1 MPHTPTPA
9 VAHFITRWKASGAS
23 ERANYQLFLTE
34 LCELLGVEKPQPAT
48 DKVHEASYTFERPVV
63 FDDGEGKTST
73 NFIDLYKKDC
83 FVLEAK
89 QGADKASISEAELLG
104 AERAKIKTG
113 TATRDTRTW
122 DREMKKAKEQALRY
136 ARSLPTT
143 EGWPPFLAVV
153 DVGYCI
159 DLYADFAR
167 QGKTYVPFPDPQNYR
182 ITLEELHREEV
193 RERLRLLF
201 TDPLELDPSRRAAR
215 VTRAL
220 AERLAKLAAS
230 LEQSGYTPEQVS
242 GFLMR
247 CLFTMFAEDVQLL
260 PEKSFTK
267 LLQDYR
273 QSITYFP
280 DALQALWQS
289 MDKGGFDP
297 ALRTVIPQ
305 FNGYLFKDP
314 EALPITE
321 AQLDLLILAAEADWA
336 DVEPAIFGTLLER
349 ALQPRERH
357 KLGAHYTPRAY
368 VERLVMPTVIE
379 PLREEW
385 EAARTA
391 SAILEDSGDEAGARK
406 EIENFH
412 RRLCSVR
419 VLDPACGSG
428 NFLYVTLEHLKRLEG
443 EVTEYLDHFPGQ
455 KTLDMTGGYT
465 VTPAQLLGLEVNP
478 RAAAIADVVLWI
490 GYLQWHFR
498 AHGSATRLSNP
509 ILREYGNIK
518 QQDAV
523 LSYSER
529 KPRLD
534 SNNQPVTRWDGHSTK
549 THPVTRQEVPDE
561 TARTIVYDYLDPKPA
576 TWPEADFIVGNPPFI
591 GPARMREALG
601 DGYTEALRKVY
612 KGAVPESADFVMFWW
627 YKAAEIVRAG
637 KAERFGF
644 ITTNSIKQTFNR
656 RVIEAQ
662 MEANPKLSITLAIPD
677 HPWVDSADGAA
688 VEIAM
693 SVAEKGEI
701 IGRILS
707 VVSESKTDGLE
718 VQVTF
723 SEKDGKVHP
732 DLTIGAEVSKT
743 VALKSNESISS
754 MGVKLHGLGF
764 VLEPDEARNIIKLN
778 SKAQEV
784 IRPYLTSRDL
794 AQGVKEKYVIDLFGL
809 DEKDVLRE
817 YPEVYQLVSLRVK
830 PERLAKAAN
839 SKDAEKYAKEWWLYG
854 KTRPQLRQT
863 IKGLAKFIATSR
875 TAKHRVFQLLS
886 SINQIESEVVVI
898 GIDDTYH
905 LGVLSS
911 DIHKRWALAAG
922 SDLGGNTPR
931 YNNSV
936 CFDPFPFPAATEA
949 QQEQIRSIAEQLDAH
964 RKQRQAQHATLTITD
979 MYNVL
984 EKLRSGEALTP
995 KEQKTHEQGLVSIL
1009 LQLHQEL
1016 DAAVAAAYGWPAN
1029 LPEEEILERL
1039 VALNKER
1046 AAEEARGHIR
1056 WLRPAYQNPQGT
1068 QQGELGMES
1077 KKRVGTGRDLSVKE
1091 QLAWPKNLSEQ
1102 AQAVQRA
1109 LQLHERP
1116 ATAQELL
1123 QQFKP
1128 VTKTQQPQRLQQI
1141 DSLLQTLH
1149 GLGLLRKTEKEQYV
1163 K

>member
-1 MPHTPTPA
+1 MSLAPTLA
-9 VAHFITRWKASGAS
+9 IQNFITRWKASGAS
-23 ERANYQLFLTE
+23 ERANYQLFLSE

-48 DKVHEASYTFERPVV
+48 DKVHEAYYTFERPVV

-89 QGADKASISEAELLG
+89 QGADKASITEAELLG
-104 AERAKIKTG
+104 GERAKTKTG

-182 ITLEELHREEV
+182 VTLEELAQPDV

-230 LEQSGYTPEQVS
+230 LENTGYTPEQVS

-247 CLFTMFAEDVQLL
+247 CLFTMFAEDVELL
-260 PEKSFTK
+260 PKDSFKELLK
-267 LLQDYR
+267 LYR
-273 QSITYFP
+273 QNIQYFP
-280 DALQALWQS
+280 SALKALWEN
-289 MDKGGFDP
+289 MDKGGFAP
-297 ALRTVIPQ
+297 ALHREIPQ
-305 FNGYLFKDP
+305 FNGYLFKNP
-314 EALPITE
+314 EALPISE
-321 AQLDLLILAAEADWA
+321 AQLDLLIDAADASWT

-406 EIENFH
+406 EIESFH

-443 EVTEYLDHFPGQ
+443 EVLEYLEHFPRQ
-455 KTLDMTGGYT
+455 LKMDMTGGFT

-523 LSYSER
+523 LSYTDR

-534 SNNQPVTRWDGHSTK
+534 SNGQPVTRWDGHSTK
-549 THPVTRQEVPDE
+549 PHPVTGQEVPDE

-627 YKAAEIVRAG
+627 HKAAELVRAD

-662 MEANPKLSITLAIPD
+662 MQAKPPLSITLAIPD

-693 SVAEKGEI
+693 SVAEKGET
-701 IGRILS
+701 IGRLLS
-707 VVSESKTDGLE
+707 IVSESKTDGLE
-718 VQVTF
+718 VQVSF
-723 SEKDGKVHP
+723 KEKQGKVHP
-732 DLTIGAEVSKT
+732 DFTIGAAIVSAKT
-743 VALKSNESISS
+743 LKANENLCSR
-754 MGVKLHGLGF
+754 GVQLIGAGF
-764 VLEPDEARNIIKLN
+764 IVEK
-778 SKAQEV
+778 SKAEELGYGRIPEIENF
-784 IRPYLTSRDL
+784 IRNYRNGRDLTSKPRE
-794 AQGVKEKYVIDLFGL
+794 VMVIDLFGL
-809 DEKDVLRE
+809 TIDEVRTKF
-817 YPEVYQLVSLRVK
+817 PEVYQWVYERVK
-830 PERLAKAAN
+830 PERDQNNRESYRKN
-839 SKDAEKYAKEWWLYG
+839 WWIHG
-854 KTRPQLRQT
+854 EARGNFRPAL
-863 IKGLAKFIATSR
+863 KGLERYLATVETS
-875 TAKHRVFQLLS
+875 KHRFFTFIDKSVLADNKLLA
-886 SINQIESEVVVI
+886 IALE
-898 GIDDTYH
+898 DPYF
-905 LGVLSS
+905 LGVMSS
-911 DIHKRWALAAG
+911 KYHVTWALAAG
-922 SDLGGNTPR
+922 ADLGGNTPV
-931 YNNSV
+931 YV
-936 CFDPFPFPAATEA
+936 KTTCFETFPFPAATET

-964 RKQRQAQHATLTITD
+964 RKQRQAQHPTLTITD

-984 EKLRSGEALTP
+984 EKLRSGEPLNA

-1009 LQLHQEL
+1009 LQLHTEL
-1016 DAAVAAAYGWPAN
+1016 DAAVAAAYSWPTN

-1068 QQGELGMES
+1068 QQTDMGIEA
-1077 KKRVGTGRDLSVKE
+1077 KAKTIKATAKE
-1091 QLAWPKNLSEQ
+1091 TLAWPKTLTEQ

-1116 ATAQELL
+1116 ATADDLL
-1123 QQFKP
+1123 HQFKP
-1128 VTKTQQPQRLQQI
+1128 ASKQQQPQRLQQI

-1149 GLGLLRKTEKEQYV
+1149 GLGLLRKTGQAQYIR
-1163 K
+1163 

>member
-1 MPHTPTPA
+1 MS
-9 VAHFITRWKASGAS
+9 RWKASGAS

-34 LCELLGVEKPQPAT
+34 LCELLGVEKPRPAS
-48 DKVHEASYTFERPVV
+48 DKVHEATYTFERPVV

-89 QGADKASISEAELLG
+89 QGSDKATATEAELLG
-104 AERAKIKTG
+104 AERAKTKTG

-136 ARSLPTT
+136 ARCLPDS
-143 EGWPPFLAVV
+143 WPPFLAVV

-167 QGKTYVPFPDPQNYR
+167 QGKTYVPFPDPLNYR
-182 ITLEELHREEV
+182 VTLDELHREEV
-193 RERLRLLF
+193 RERLRMLF

-230 LEQSGYTPEQVS
+230 LEAAGHTPEQVS

-260 PEKSFTK
+260 PGNSFTK

-273 QSITYFP
+273 RNIAYFP
-280 DALQALWQS
+280 HALQALWQS

-523 LSYSER
+523 LSYSDR
-529 KPRLD
+529 TPRLD
-534 SNNQPVTRWDGHSTK
+534 SNGQPVTRWDGHSTK
-549 THPVTRQEVPDE
+549 PHPVTGQEVPDE
-561 TARTIVYDYLDPKPA
+561 TARTITYDYLDPKPA

-591 GPARMREALG
+591 GAKYMRDALG
-601 DGYTEALRKVY
+601 DGYAEAVRKAY

-627 YKAAEIVRAG
+627 HKAAEIVRSD

-662 MEANPKLSITLAIPD
+662 MQANPPLSITLAIPD

-693 SVAEKGEI
+693 TAAEKGEAV
-701 IGRILS
+701 GRLLT
-707 VVSESKTDGLE
+707 VVSETKTDGLE

-723 SEKDGKVHP
+723 IEKDGP
-732 DLTIGAEVSKT
+732 IQSDLTIGAALASVEP
-743 VALKSNESISS
+743 LKSNLQLCSR
-754 MGVKLHGLGF
+754 GVQLIGSGFIITKNEAEKIGLGETPELENYIKEYRNGKDLTSCPRGVM
-764 VLEPDEARNIIKLN
+764 VLDFFGLN
-778 SKAQEV
+778 SEEV
-784 IRPYLTSRDL
+784 R
-794 AQGVKEKYVIDLFGL
+794 AKF
-809 DEKDVLRE
+809 
-817 YPEVYQLVSLRVK
+817 PEAYQWILERVK
-830 PERLAKAAN
+830 PERVAKAH
-839 SKDAEKYAKEWWLYG
+839 SKDGAGYAKKWWLFG
-854 KTRPQLRQT
+854 KTRTELRKAL
-863 IKGLAKFIATSR
+863 KGLERYITTVATS
-875 TAKHRVFQLLS
+875 KHRFFQFLNIDVLPDDAL
-886 SINQIESEVVVI
+886 INFAL
-898 GIDDTYH
+898 DDAFH
-905 LGVLSS
+905 FGVLSS
-911 DIHKRWALAAG
+911 NIHISWTLATG
-922 SDLGGNTPR
+922 SNLGGNTPR

-949 QQEQIRSIAEQLDAH
+949 QQEQIRGIAEQLDAH
-964 RKQRQAQHATLTITD
+964 RKQRQAQHPTLTITD
-979 MYNVL
+979 LYNVL

-1016 DAAVAAAYGWPAN
+1016 DAAVAAAYGWPAH
-1029 LPEEEILERL
+1029 LPEDEILERL

-1068 QQGELGMES
+1068 QQTDMGIETTA
-1077 KKRVGTGRDLSVKE
+1077 KAVKSTAKE
-1091 QLAWPKNLSEQ
+1091 VLAWPKTLSEQ

-1123 QQFKP
+1123 QQFRP
-1128 VTKTQQPQRLQQI
+1128 VAKAQQPQRLQQI

-1149 GLGLLRKTEKEQYV
+1149 GLGLLRKTEQAQYV

>member
-1 MPHTPTPA
+1 MPHTSTPA
-9 VAHFITRWKASGAS
+9 ITNFITRWKASGAS

-48 DKVHEASYTFERPVV
+48 DKVHEATYTFERPVV

-89 QGADKASISEAELLG
+89 QGADKAGISEAEQLG
-104 AERAKIKTG
+104 AERVKTKTG

-122 DREMKKAKEQALRY
+122 EREMKKAKEQALRY

-167 QGKTYVPFPDPQNYR
+167 QGKTYVPFPDPISYR
-182 ITLEELHREEV
+182 ITLDELHRTEV

-201 TDPLELDPSRRAAR
+201 TEPLELDPSRRAAR

-230 LEQSGYTPEQVS
+230 LEQTGYTPEQVA

-273 QSITYFP
+273 HNIQFFP
-280 DALQALWQS
+280 DALRVLWHN
-289 MDKGGFDP
+289 MDKGGFD
-297 ALRTVIPQ
+297 AAMRTNIPQ

-314 EALPITE
+314 EALPVTE
-321 AQLDLLILAAEADWA
+321 AQLDLIILAAEADWA

-391 SAILEDSGDEAGARK
+391 SAILEDAGDEAGARN

-443 EVTEYLDHFPGQ
+443 EVLENLAHFPRQ
-455 KTLDMTGGYT
+455 LKMDMTGGYT

-534 SNNQPVTRWDGHSTK
+534 ANGKPVTRWDGHSTK
-549 THPVTRQEVPDE
+549 PHPVTGQEVPDE
-561 TARTIVYDYLDPKPA
+561 NARTIVYDYFEPKPA
-576 TWPEADFIVGNPPFI
+576 SWPEADFIVGNPPFI
-591 GPARMREALG
+591 GDKAMRGALG
-601 DGYTEALRKVY
+601 DGYVDALRKAY
-612 KGAVPESADFVMFWW
+612 KGIVPESADFVMFWW
-627 YKAAEIVRAG
+627 HKAAEIVRAD

-644 ITTNSIKQTFNR
+644 ITTNSITQSFNR
-656 RVIEAQ
+656 RVIQ
-662 MEANPKLSITLAIPD
+662 SYLAGEKPLNLYYAISD
-677 HPWVDSADGAA
+677 HPWVDSGNGASVRIALTVADNHTNEGRIDEVISEREGE
-688 VEIAM
+688 VEIH
-693 SVAEKGEI
+693 
-701 IGRILS
+701 
-707 VVSESKTDGLE
+707 
-718 VQVTF
+718 VTF
-723 SEKDGKVHP
+723 KEKKGKINS
-732 DLTIGAEVSKT
+732 DLTTGVDTTSADK
-743 VALKSNESISS
+743 LKSNIGLASV
-754 MGVKLHGLGF
+754 GVGLYGAGF
-764 VLEPDEARNIIKLN
+764 QLSKAEAIGLSYTIDPLKDEVIKPYLNGRDLTQSPRNIL
-778 SKAQEV
+778 
-784 IRPYLTSRDL
+784 
-794 AQGVKEKYVIDLFGL
+794 VIDFDGM
-809 DEKDVLRE
+809 RE
-817 YPEVYQLVSLRVK
+817 EEVRAKYPDLYQRILTTVK
-830 PERLAKAAN
+830 PERDSNRRESRRKN
-839 SKDAEKYAKEWWLYG
+839 WWLYG
-854 KTRPQLRQT
+854 ENAPLLRQLT
-863 IKGLAKFIATSR
+863 KGITRVIATSR
-875 TAKHRVFQLLS
+875 TARHRTFSFLPSNVIIDQK
-886 SINQIESEVVVI
+886 IVAIAIE
-898 GIDDTYH
+898 DAFH

-911 DIHKRWALAAG
+911 SLHIAWAMATGGWLG
-922 SDLGGNTPR
+922 VGNDSTYNHSD
-931 YNNSV
+931 
-936 CFDPFPFPAATEA
+936 CFYKFPFPAATEA
-949 QQEQIRSIAEQLDAH
+949 QKEQIRGIAEQLDAH
-964 RKQRQAQHATLTITD
+964 RKQRQAQHPTLTITD

-984 EKLRSGEALTP
+984 EKLRSGEALSA
-995 KEQKTHEQGLVSIL
+995 KDQKTHEQGLVSIL
-1009 LQLHQEL
+1009 LQLHTEL
-1016 DAAVAAAYGWPAN
+1016 DAAVAAAYNWPAN

-1056 WLRPAYQNPQGT
+1056 WLRPEYQNPQGT
-1068 QQGELGMES
+1068 QQTDMGIET
-1077 KKRVGTGRDLSVKE
+1077 KAKAVKATAKE
-1091 QLAWPKNLSEQ
+1091 VLAWPKTLSEQ

-1116 ATAQELL
+1116 ATAAELL
-1123 QQFKP
+1123 HQFKP
-1128 VTKTQQPQRLQQI
+1128 VAKPQQGQRLQQI

-1149 GLGLLRKTEKEQYV
+1149 GLGLLRKTEQEQYV

>member
-1 MPHTPTPA
+1 MAQTTA
-9 VAHFITRWKASGAS
+9 SATQSFIQRWKASGAS

-48 DKVHEASYTFERPVV
+48 DKVHEATYTFERPVV
-63 FDDGEGKTST
+63 FNDGEGKTST

-104 AERAKIKTG
+104 GERPKTKTG

-122 DREMKKAKEQALRY
+122 EREMKKAKEQALRY

-182 ITLEELHREEV
+182 ITLDELHREDV
-193 RERLRLLF
+193 QQRLKLLF
-201 TDPLELDPSRRAAR
+201 TNPLELDPSRRAAR
-215 VTRAL
+215 VTREL
-220 AERLAKLAAS
+220 AERLAKLASS
-230 LEQSGYTPEQVS
+230 LEQAGHAPEKVA

-247 CLFTMFAEDVQLL
+247 CLFTMFAEDVKLL
-260 PEKSFTK
+260 PDNSFTK

-273 QSITYFP
+273 HSINYFP

-305 FNGYLFKDP
+305 FNGYLFKEP
-314 EALPITE
+314 EALPVTE
-321 AQLDLLILAAEADWA
+321 AQLELLILAAEADWA

-391 SAILEDSGDEAGARK
+391 SAILEDSGDEPGARK
-406 EIENFH
+406 EIEAFH

-443 EVTEYLDHFPGQ
+443 EVLEYLEHFPGQ
-455 KTLDMTGGYT
+455 RTLDMTGAYT

-498 AHGSATRLSNP
+498 AHGTATRLSNP

-523 LSYSER
+523 LSYSGR

-534 SNNQPVTRWDGHSTK
+534 ANNQPVTRWDGHTTK
-549 THPVTRQEVPDE
+549 THPVTGQEVPDE

-591 GPARMREALG
+591 GPAKMREALG

-627 YKAAEIVRAG
+627 HKAAEIVRAG

-662 MEANPKLSITLAIPD
+662 MQANPPLSITLAIPD

-688 VEIAM
+688 VDIAM
-693 SVAEKGEI
+693 TVGKKEELT
-701 IGRILS
+701 GRLLS
-707 VVSESKTDGLE
+707 VVSEVKTDGLE
-718 VQVTF
+718 VEVSF
-723 SEKDGKVHP
+723 AEKQGRIQA
-732 DLTIGAEVSKT
+732 DLSIGAEVASVK
-743 VALKSNESISS
+743 ALKSNSNLSNRGFCLFGSGFIITPEKALELGLGSVPETDKIISEYRNGKDLVATPR
-754 MGVKLHGLGF
+754 GVK
-764 VLEPDEARNIIKLN
+764 
-778 SKAQEV
+778 
-784 IRPYLTSRDL
+784 
-794 AQGVKEKYVIDLFGL
+794 VIDLFGYTSNEVRL
-809 DEKDVLRE
+809 KF
-817 YPEVYQLVSLRVK
+817 PNVYQHVLENVK
-830 PERLAKAAN
+830 PERDQNKRASRREN
-839 SKDAEKYAKEWWLYG
+839 WWIFG
-854 KTRPQLRQT
+854 EPNPKLRDML
-863 IKGLAKFIATSR
+863 KGLDSYIATVE
-875 TAKHRVFQLLS
+875 TAKHRVFTKLDKVIKPDNKLL
-886 SINQIESEVVVI
+886 VI
-898 GIDDTYH
+898 ALQNDFH

-911 DIHKRWALAAG
+911 KIHTTWSLAAG
-922 SDLGGNTPR
+922 STLEDRPVYVKTT
-931 YNNSV
+931 
-936 CFDPFPFPAATEA
+936 CFETFPFPDATEA
-949 QQEQIRSIAEQLDAH
+949 QKEQIRSIAEQLDAH
-964 RKQRQAQHATLTITD
+964 RKQRQAQHPTLTITD

-984 EKLRSGEALTP
+984 EKLKAGEALNA

-1039 VALNKER
+1039 VALNKAR

-1056 WLRPAYQNPQGT
+1056 WLRPEYQNPQGT
-1068 QQGELGMES
+1068 QQTDLGIET
-1077 KKRVGTGRDLSVKE
+1077 KKRTATARDLSAKE
-1091 QLAWPKNLSEQ
+1091 QLSWPKTLAEQ

-1109 LQLHERP
+1109 LQQHERP

-1123 QQFKP
+1123 HQFKP
-1128 VTKTQQPQRLQQI
+1128 VTRTQQPQRLQQI

-1149 GLGLLRKTEKEQYV
+1149 GLGLLRKTEQEQYV

>member
-1 MPHTPTPA
+1 MPHTSTPA
-9 VAHFITRWKASGAS
+9 ITHFITRWKASGAS

-48 DKVHEASYTFERPVV
+48 DKVHEATYTFERPVV

-73 NFIDLYKKDC
+73 NFIDLYKKEC

-104 AERAKIKTG
+104 AEKTKTKTG

-122 DREMKKAKEQALRY
+122 EREMKKAKEQALRY
-136 ARSLPTT
+136 ARCLPDS
-143 EGWPPFLAVV
+143 WPPFLAVV

-167 QGKTYVPFPDPQNYR
+167 QGKTYVPFPDPQHYR
-182 ITLEELHREEV
+182 ITLDELHREEV

-215 VTRAL
+215 VTRQL

-230 LEQSGYTPEQVS
+230 LEQAGHAPEKVA

-260 PEKSFTK
+260 PGNSFTK

-273 QSITYFP
+273 QSIHYFP
-280 DALQALWQS
+280 DALKALWQS
-289 MDKGGFDP
+289 MDRGGFEP
-297 ALRTVIPQ
+297 ALRTNIPQ
-305 FNGYLFKDP
+305 FNGYLFKEP

-391 SAILEDSGDEAGARK
+391 SAILEDAGDEAGARQ
-406 EIENFH
+406 EIEAFH

-455 KTLDMTGGYT
+455 LGLDMTGGYT

-523 LSYSER
+523 LSYSDR
-529 KPRLD
+529 QPRLD
-534 SNNQPVTRWDGHSTK
+534 ANGQPVTRWDGHSTK
-549 THPVTRQEVPDE
+549 PHPVTGQEVPDE

-591 GPARMREALG
+591 GAKYMRDALG

-612 KGAVPESADFVMFWW
+612 KGTVPESADFVMFWW
-627 YKAAEIVRAG
+627 HKAAEIVRAG

-644 ITTNSIKQTFNR
+644 ITTNSISQTFNR
-656 RVIEAQ
+656 RVIEAH
-662 MEANPKLSITLAIPD
+662 MEAKPQLSITLAIPN
-677 HPWVDSADGAA
+677 HPWVDSADGAN

-693 SVAEKGEI
+693 TAAEKGEAV
-701 IGRILS
+701 GRLLT

-718 VQVTF
+718 VQVSF
-723 SEKDGKVHP
+723 AEKDGKVHS
-732 DLTIGAEVSKT
+732 DLTVGA
-743 VALKSNESISS
+743 ALSDAKPLKANEKISS
-754 MGVKLHGLGF
+754 PGVKLHGSGFIVTPEQARKLG
-764 VLEPDEARNIIKLN
+764 LESINGLENYIKEYRNG
-778 SKAQEV
+778 
-784 IRPYLTSRDL
+784 RDL
-794 AQGVKEKYVIDLFGL
+794 TDKPRGVKIIDLFGL
-809 DEKDVLRE
+809 SSDEVRVRF
-817 YPEVYQLVSLRVK
+817 PEVYQWVFERVK
-830 PERLAKAAN
+830 PERDAKGN
-839 SKDAEKYAKEWWLYG
+839 TKDGAGYAKLWWLFG
-854 KTRPQLRQT
+854 KPRTELR
-863 IKGLAKFIATSR
+863 KSMEGLDKYIATVV
-875 TAKHRVFQLLS
+875 TAKHRVFQFLEADILPDDAL
-886 SINQIESEVVVI
+886 INIASQDAFI
-898 GIDDTYH
+898 

-911 DIHKRWALAAG
+911 QIHIKWALATG
-922 SDLGGNTPR
+922 SNLGGNTPR
-931 YNNSV
+931 YIKSS
-936 CFDPFPFPAATEA
+936 CFETFPFPAATEA
-949 QQEQIRSIAEQLDAH
+949 QKEQIRGITEQLDAH
-964 RKQRQAQHATLTITD
+964 RKQRQAQHPTLTITD

-1029 LPEEEILERL
+1029 LPEEAILERL
-1039 VALNKER
+1039 VALNKAR
-1046 AAEEARGHIR
+1046 TAEEARGLIR

-1068 QQGELGMES
+1068 QQGELGIES
-1077 KKRVGTGRDLSVKE
+1077 KKAGKAVTATTKE
-1091 QLAWPKNLSEQ
+1091 QLAWPKTLSEQ

-1116 ATAQELL
+1116 ATAQELIG
-1123 QQFKP
+1123 QFKP
-1128 VTKTQQPQRLQQI
+1128 VAKTQQTQRLQQI

-1149 GLGLLRKTEKEQYV
+1149 GLGLVRKTEQEQYV

>member
-1 MPHTPTPA
+1 MSLAPTLA
-9 VAHFITRWKASGAS
+9 IQNFITRWKASGAS

-34 LCELLGVEKPQPAT
+34 LCELLGVEKPRPAS
-48 DKVHEASYTFERPVV
+48 DKVHEATYTFERPVI
-63 FDDGEGKTST
+63 FNDGEGKTST

-89 QGADKASISEAELLG
+89 QGSDKTATTEAELLG
-104 AERAKIKTG
+104 AEKIKIKTG

-136 ARSLPTT
+136 ARSLPAS

-167 QGKTYVPFPDPQNYR
+167 QGKTYVPFPNPISYR
-182 ITLEELHREEV
+182 IILEELHQDEI

-215 VTRAL
+215 VTREL
-220 AERLAKLAAS
+220 ADRLAKLAAS
-230 LEQSGYTPEQVS
+230 LEQAGHQPEQVA

-247 CLFTMFAEDVQLL
+247 CLFTMFAEDVELL
-260 PEKSFTK
+260 PNNSFTQ

-273 QSITYFP
+273 QNLQYFP
-280 DALQALWQS
+280 DALRALWQS

-297 ALRTVIPQ
+297 ALRTHIPQ
-305 FNGYLFKDP
+305 FNGYLFKNP
-314 EALPITE
+314 EAFPITE
-321 AQLDLLILAAEADWA
+321 AQLDLLIEASKSDWA

-406 EIENFH
+406 EIEAFH

-443 EVTEYLDHFPGQ
+443 EVNEYLAHFPGQ
-455 KTLDMTGGYT
+455 LGLDMTGGYT

-534 SNNQPVTRWDGHSTK
+534 ANNQLVTRWDGHSTK
-549 THPVTRQEVPDE
+549 PHPVTGQEVPDE
-561 TARTIVYDYLDPKPA
+561 TARTIVYDYFDPKPA
-576 TWPEADFIVGNPPFI
+576 SWPEADFIVGNPPFI
-591 GPARMREALG
+591 GTSKMREALG

-627 YKAAEIVRAG
+627 HKAAEIVRAD

-644 ITTNSIKQTFNR
+644 ITTNSIKQTFNC

-662 MEANPKLSITLAIPD
+662 MQANPPLSITLAIPD

-693 SVAEKGEI
+693 SVAEKGETK
-701 IGRILS
+701 GRILYTS
-707 VVSESKTDGLE
+707 SKSKTDGLE
-718 VQVTF
+718 THVTF
-723 SEKDGKVHP
+723 VEKEGKVHAN
-732 DLTIGAEVSKT
+732 LSIGAEVFKS
-743 VALKSNESISS
+743 APLKSNIGMSN

-764 VLEPDEARNIIKLN
+764 VLDPNNANRLQSLN
-778 SKAQEV
+778 SNSYYI

-794 AQGVKEKYVIDLFGL
+794 AQGVKAKFVIDLFGL
-809 DEKDVLRE
+809 DERE
-817 YPEVYQLVSLRVK
+817 VMSNFPEVYQHVYLHVK
-830 PERLAKAAN
+830 PERDHNPREIRKQ
-839 SKDAEKYAKEWWLYG
+839 KWWLFG
-854 KTRPQLRQT
+854 ENQPKMRDAV
-863 IKGLAKFIATSR
+863 KGLKNFIATAR
-875 TAKHRVFQLLS
+875 TAKHRVFQLLDTH
-886 SINQIESEVVVI
+886 NLVESEVIVI
-898 GIDDTYH
+898 ASDDYFN

-911 DIHKRWALAAG
+911 SIHQTWALAAG

-931 YNNSV
+931 YNNSK

-949 QQEQIRSIAEQLDAH
+949 HKEQIQIIAEQLDEH
-964 RKQRQAQHATLTITD
+964 RKQRQSQHPTLTITD

-984 EKLRSGEALTP
+984 EKLRSGEPLTA

-1009 LQLHQEL
+1009 LQLHNEL
-1016 DAAVAAAYGWPAN
+1016 DAAVAAAYGWRAN

-1056 WLRPAYQNPQGT
+1056 WLRPEYQNPQGT
-1068 QQGELGMES
+1068 QQTDMGIETKAKAVKATAKES
-1077 KKRVGTGRDLSVKE
+1077 LI
-1091 QLAWPKNLSEQ
+1091 WPKTLSEQ

-1116 ATAQELL
+1116 ATAEDLYY
-1123 QQFKP
+1123 QFKP
-1128 VTKTQQPQRLQQI
+1128 VGKAQQPLRLRQI
-1141 DSLLQTLH
+1141 DNLLQTLH
-1149 GLGLLRKTEKEQYV
+1149 GLGLLRKTEQEQYV

>member
-1 MPHTPTPA
+1 MSLSPTPA
-9 VAHFITRWKASGAS
+9 VTHFITRWKASGAS

-48 DKVHEASYTFERPVV
+48 DKVHEATYTFERPVV

-89 QGADKASISEAELLG
+89 QGSDKASISEAELLG
-104 AERAKIKTG
+104 AERAKTKTG

-122 DREMKKAKEQALRY
+122 EREMKKAKEQALRY

-182 ITLEELHREEV
+182 ITLEELNKEEV

-220 AERLAKLAAS
+220 AERLAKLATS
-230 LEQSGYTPEQVS
+230 LEAAGHTPEQVS

-260 PEKSFTK
+260 PDSSFTK

-273 QSITYFP
+273 HNIAYFP
-280 DALQALWQS
+280 HALQALWQS

-305 FNGYLFKDP
+305 FNGYLFKEP

-406 EIENFH
+406 EIEAFH

-455 KTLDMTGGYT
+455 RTLDMTGGYT

-509 ILREYGNIK
+509 ILREYGNIR

-523 LSYSER
+523 LSYSDR
-529 KPRLD
+529 TPRLD
-534 SNNQPVTRWDGHSTK
+534 SNKQPVTRWDGHSTK
-549 THPVTRQEVPDE
+549 PHPVTGQEVPDE

-591 GPARMREALG
+591 GTSKMREALG
-601 DGYTEALRKVY
+601 DGYTEALRKAY
-612 KGAVPESADFVMFWW
+612 KGAVPDSADFVMYWW
-627 YKAAEIVRAG
+627 HKAAEIVRAD

-644 ITTNSIKQTFNR
+644 ITTNSIKQTFNS
-656 RVIEAQ
+656 RVIESHMQAT
-662 MEANPKLSITLAIPD
+662 PPLSITLAIPD
-677 HPWVDSADGAA
+677 HPWVDSGDGAA

-693 SVAEKGEI
+693 SVAEKGETR
-701 IGRILS
+701 GRILYTATK
-707 VVSESKTDGLE
+707 SKTDGLE
-718 VQVTF
+718 AHVTF
-723 SEKDGKVHP
+723 IEKEGKVHAN
-732 DLTIGAEVSKT
+732 LSIGAEVFKATS
-743 VALKSNESISS
+743 LKSNVGMSN

-764 VLEPDEARNIIKLN
+764 VLDPSSAAKLQSISN
-778 SKAQEV
+778 EYFKI

-809 DEKDVLRE
+809 DEKEVLSK
-817 YPEVYQLVSLRVK
+817 YPEVYQHVYLHVK
-830 PERLAKAAN
+830 PERDHNPREIRRLK
-839 SKDAEKYAKEWWLYG
+839 WWLFG
-854 KTRPQLRQT
+854 ENQPKMREAV
-863 IKGLAKFIATSR
+863 KGLSGFIATAR
-875 TAKHRVFQLLS
+875 TAKHRVFQLLETH
-886 SINQIESEVVVI
+886 NLVESEVIVI
-898 GIDDTYH
+898 ASDDYYN

-911 DIHKRWALAAG
+911 SIHQVWALTAG

-931 YNNSV
+931 YNNSK

-949 QQEQIRSIAEQLDAH
+949 QQEQIRSIAEALDAH
-964 RKQRQAQHATLTITD
+964 RKQRQAQHPTLTITD
-979 MYNVL
+979 LYNVL

-1056 WLRPAYQNPQGT
+1056 WLRPEYQNPQGT
-1068 QQGELGMES
+1068 QQTEIG
-1077 KKRVGTGRDLSVKE
+1077 LSTKTKAAKATAKE
-1091 QLAWPKNLSEQ
+1091 VLAWPKTLSEQ

-1123 QQFKP
+1123 HQFKP
-1128 VTKTQQPQRLQQI
+1128 TGKAQQPQRLQQI

-1149 GLGLLRKTEKEQYV
+1149 GLGLLRKTEQEQYV

>member
-1 MPHTPTPA
+1 MSPAPTLTIQS
-9 VAHFITRWKASGAS
+9 FITRWKASGAS

-34 LCELLGVEKPQPAT
+34 LCELLSVEKPQPAT
-48 DKVHEASYTFERPVV
+48 DKVHEATYTFERPVV

-89 QGADKASISEAELLG
+89 QGSDKASITEAEQLG
-104 AERAKIKTG
+104 GVKVKTKAG
-113 TATRDTRTW
+113 TATRNTRTW
-122 DREMKKAKEQALRY
+122 EREMKKAKEQALRY
-136 ARSLPTT
+136 AHSLPTT

-182 ITLEELHREEV
+182 ITLDELHRENV

-215 VTRAL
+215 VTKQL

-230 LEQSGYTPEQVS
+230 LEQTGHSPEKVS

-247 CLFTMFAEDVQLL
+247 CLFTMFAEDVELL
-260 PEKSFTK
+260 PKDSFKELLK
-267 LLQDYR
+267 LYR
-273 QSITYFP
+273 QNIQYFP
-280 DALQALWQS
+280 SALKTLWEN
-289 MDKGGFDP
+289 MDKGGFAP
-297 ALRTVIPQ
+297 ALHREIPQ
-305 FNGYLFKDP
+305 FNGYLFKEP

-321 AQLDLLILAAEADWA
+321 AQLDLLILAAEANWA

-357 KLGAHYTPRAY
+357 KLGAHYTPRSY

-443 EVTEYLDHFPGQ
+443 EVMEYLEHFPRQLG
-455 KTLDMTGGYT
+455 LDMTGGYT

-498 AHGSATRLSNP
+498 AHGTATRLSNP

-534 SNNQPVTRWDGHSTK
+534 ANGQPVTRWDGHSTK
-549 THPVTRQEVPDE
+549 PHPVTGQEVPDE
-561 TARTIVYDYLDPKPA
+561 TARTITYEYLDPKPA

-601 DGYTEALRKVY
+601 DGYTDALRKVY

-627 YKAAEIVRAG
+627 YKAAEIVRTD

-656 RVIEAQ
+656 RVIETQ
-662 MEANPKLSITLAIPD
+662 MKANPPLSITLAIPD

-693 SVAEKGEI
+693 TAAEKGEAV
-701 IGRILS
+701 GRLLS
-707 VVSESKTDGLE
+707 VVSENKTDGLE
-718 VQVTF
+718 VQVAF
-723 SEKDGKVHP
+723 IEKDGKIHA
-732 DLTIGAEVSKT
+732 DLTIGAEVSAVKG
-743 VALKSNESISS
+743 LKANEDLSNRGFCLFGSGFIVTPKKAADLCLGSISDTDLVIS
-754 MGVKLHGLGF
+754 EYRNGRDLTATPRGVMVVDLYGYTSIEVRSRFPNVYQH
-764 VLEPDEARNIIKLN
+764 VLEN
-778 SKAQEV
+778 
-784 IRPYLTSRDL
+784 
-794 AQGVKEKYVIDLFGL
+794 
-809 DEKDVLRE
+809 
-817 YPEVYQLVSLRVK
+817 VK
-830 PERLAKAAN
+830 PERDQNKRP
-839 SKDAEKYAKEWWLYG
+839 SRKENWWIFG
-854 KTRPQLRQT
+854 EPNPKLRKML
-863 IKGLAKFIATSR
+863 KGLDSYIVTVE
-875 TAKHRVFQLLS
+875 TAKHRVFTKLGK
-886 SINQIESEVVVI
+886 SIKPDNMLVVI
-898 GIDDTYH
+898 ALESAYH
-905 LGVLSS
+905 LGILSS
-911 DIHKRWALAAG
+911 NIHVAWALATG

-931 YNNSV
+931 YNKSR
-936 CFDPFPFPAATEA
+936 CFETFPFPAATEA

-964 RKQRQAQHATLTITD
+964 RKQRQAQHPTLTITD

-984 EKLRSGEALTP
+984 EKLRSDKVLTL
-995 KEQKTHEQGLVSIL
+995 KEQKTHGQGLVSIL
-1009 LQLHQEL
+1009 LQLHNEL
-1016 DAAVAAAYGWPAN
+1016 DAAVAAAYGWPVN

-1046 AAEEARGHIR
+1046 AVEEARGLIR
-1056 WLRPAYQNPQGT
+1056 WLRPEYQNPQGT
-1068 QQGELGMES
+1068 QQTNIALNTKAKTAKS
-1077 KKRVGTGRDLSVKE
+1077 TAKE
-1091 QLAWPKNLSEQ
+1091 VLVWPKALSEQ

-1128 VTKTQQPQRLQQI
+1128 TSKAQQLQRIRQI

-1149 GLGLLRKTEKEQYV
+1149 GLGLLRKTEQEQYV

>member
-1 MPHTPTPA
+1 MPSTSTPTIES
-9 VAHFITRWKASGAS
+9 FISRWKASGAS

-34 LCELLGVEKPQPAT
+34 LCELLGVEKPMPAT
-48 DKVHEASYTFERPVV
+48 DKVHEANYTFERPVV
-63 FDDGEGKTST
+63 FDDGEGRTST

-89 QGADKASISEAELLG
+89 QGADKATTTEAELLG
-104 AERAKIKTG
+104 AERAKTKSG

-182 ITLEELHREEV
+182 ITLEELAQQEV

-201 TDPLELDPSRRAAR
+201 TEPLELDPSRRAAR
-215 VTRAL
+215 VTRQL

-230 LEQSGYTPEQVS
+230 LEQTGYTPEQVS

-273 QSITYFP
+273 QNITYFP
-280 DALQALWQS
+280 DALKALWQT
-289 MDKGGFDP
+289 MDRGGFDP
-297 ALRTVIPQ
+297 ALRTNIPQ

-321 AQLDLLILAAEADWA
+321 AQLDLLILAAEANWA

-391 SAILEDSGDEAGARK
+391 SAILEDSGDEVGARK
-406 EIENFH
+406 EIESFH

-443 EVTEYLDHFPGQ
+443 EVLEYLEHFPGQ
-455 KTLDMTGGYT
+455 RTLDMTGGYT

-523 LSYSER
+523 LSYTDR

-534 SNNQPVTRWDGHSTK
+534 ANGQPVTRWDGHSTK
-549 THPVTRQEVPDE
+549 PHPVTGQEVPDE

-591 GPARMREALG
+591 GDKAMRGALG
-601 DGYTEALRKVY
+601 DGYVDALRKTY
-612 KGAVPESADFVMFWW
+612 KGIVPESADFVMYWW
-627 YKAAEIVRAG
+627 NKAAEIMRAY

-656 RVIEAQ
+656 RVIQAH
-662 MEANPKLSITLAIPD
+662 MEGKEPLSLVYTIPD

-688 VEIAM
+688 VRIAM
-693 SVAEKGEI
+693 TVAELNATSGRLDKIINEYPGEVEGKVI
-701 IGRILS
+701 F
-707 VVSESKTDGLE
+707 SESYG
-718 VQVTF
+718 
-723 SEKDGKVHP
+723 SINS
-732 DLTIGAEVSKT
+732 DLTLGADVTSAVT
-743 VALKSNESISS
+743 LDSNSNISS
-754 MGVKLHGLGF
+754 VGMGLYGAGF
-764 VLEPDEARNIIKLN
+764 LLNPIEAKAMGYGEDPKINEHIK
-778 SKAQEV
+778 
-784 IRPYLTSRDL
+784 PYLNGKDLTQNSRDL
-794 AQGVKEKYVIDLFGL
+794 YVIDLYGL
-809 DEKDVLRE
+809 TESQARQKFPQLYQHVLNN
-817 YPEVYQLVSLRVK
+817 VK
-830 PERLAKAAN
+830 PERDQNNRASYKKN
-839 SKDAEKYAKEWWLYG
+839 WLWFG
-854 KTRPQLRQT
+854 EARPLLREAL
-863 IKGLAKFIATSR
+863 KGLGKYIATVYTS
-875 TAKHRVFQLLS
+875 KHRIFTFLDSNILPDS
-886 SINQIESEVVVI
+886 MIIAIALE
-898 GIDDTYH
+898 DYYH

-911 DIHKRWALAAG
+911 SIHIKWSLAAG
-922 SDLGGNTPR
+922 GTLESRPR
-931 YNNSV
+931 YNKSR
-936 CFDPFPFPAATEA
+936 CFDTFPFPAATEA
-949 QQEQIRSIAEQLDAH
+949 QQEQIRSIAEQLDEH
-964 RKQRQAQHATLTITD
+964 RKQRQAQHPTLTITD

-984 EKLRSGEALTP
+984 EKLRSGEALNA

-1046 AAEEARGHIR
+1046 AAEEARGQIR
-1056 WLRPAYQNPQGT
+1056 WLRPEYQNPQGT
-1068 QQGELGMES
+1068 QQTDMGIETKS
-1077 KKRVGTGRDLSVKE
+1077 KAVKATAKE
-1091 QLAWPKNLSEQ
+1091 VLAWPKTLSEQ

-1116 ATAQELL
+1116 ATAQELIH
-1123 QQFKP
+1123 QFKP
-1128 VTKTQQPQRLQQI
+1128 VAKAQQPQRLQQI

>member
-1 MPHTPTPA
+1 MPHTSTPA
-9 VAHFITRWKASGAS
+9 ITDFITRWKASGAS

-34 LCELLGVEKPQPAT
+34 LCQLLGVERPQPAT
-48 DKVHEASYTFERPVV
+48 DKVHEATYTFERPVV

-89 QGADKASISEAELLG
+89 QGADKAGITEAELLG
-104 AERAKIKTG
+104 GERIKTKTG

-122 DREMKKAKEQALRY
+122 EREMKKAKEQALRY
-136 ARSLPTT
+136 ARSLPAA

-167 QGKTYVPFPDPQNYR
+167 QGKTYVPFPDPQHYR
-182 ITLEELHREEV
+182 ITLDELHREEV

-201 TDPLELDPSRRAAR
+201 TEPLELDPSRRAAR
-215 VTRAL
+215 VTREL

-230 LEQSGYTPEQVS
+230 LEQAGHSPEQVA

-260 PEKSFTK
+260 PDNSFTR

-273 QSITYFP
+273 QNLEHFP
-280 DALQALWQS
+280 DALEALWQN
-289 MDKGGFDP
+289 MDRGGFAP
-297 ALRTVIPQ
+297 ALHTRIPQ
-305 FNGYLFKDP
+305 FNGYLFKNT
-314 EALPITE
+314 EALPITA
-321 AQLDLLILAAEADWA
+321 AQLDLLVLAAQADWSE
-336 DVEPAIFGTLLER
+336 VEPAIFGTLLER

-391 SAILEDSGDEAGARK
+391 SAILEDAGDEAGARK
-406 EIENFH
+406 EIDNFH

-443 EVTEYLDHFPGQ
+443 EVKEHLDHFPGQ
-455 KTLDMTGGYT
+455 QTLDMTGAYT

-498 AHGSATRLSNP
+498 AHGSATRLSDP

-523 LSYSER
+523 LSYTD
-529 KPRLD
+529 KVPRLD
-534 SNNQPVTRWDGHSTK
+534 ANGQPVTRWDGHSTK
-549 THPVTRQEVPDE
+549 THPVTGQEVPDE

-591 GPARMREALG
+591 GDKAMRGALG
-601 DGYTEALRKVY
+601 DGYVDALRKAY
-612 KGAVPESADFVMFWW
+612 KGIVPESADFVMFWW
-627 YKAAEIVRAG
+627 HKAAEIVRAG
-637 KAERFGF
+637 IAERFGF
-644 ITTNSIKQTFNR
+644 ITTNSITQSFNR
-656 RVIEAQ
+656 RIIQSYLEA
-662 MEANPKLSITLAIPD
+662 EKPLNLCYAISD
-677 HPWVDSADGAA
+677 HPWVDSGNGASVRIALTVADNHTKDGRVDEVVTEREGEA
-688 VEIAM
+688 EIH
-693 SVAEKGEI
+693 VTFREKK
-701 IGRILS
+701 GRINS
-707 VVSESKTDGLE
+707 
-718 VQVTF
+718 
-723 SEKDGKVHP
+723 
-732 DLTIGAEVSKT
+732 DLTTGVDTTTAIR
-743 VALKSNESISS
+743 LKSNVGLASV
-754 MGVKLHGLGF
+754 GVGLYGAGF
-764 VLEPDEARNIIKLN
+764 QLTKDEALSFGHSLDPVKE
-778 SKAQEV
+778 EV
-784 IRPYLTSRDL
+784 IKPYLNGRDL
-794 AQGVKEKYVIDLFGL
+794 TQSPRGILVIDFDGMKE
-809 DEKDVLRE
+809 DEVRLKYPDLYQRVLTT
-817 YPEVYQLVSLRVK
+817 VK
-830 PERLAKAAN
+830 PERDSNRRESRRKN
-839 SKDAEKYAKEWWLYG
+839 WWLYG
-854 KTRPQLRQT
+854 ENAPLLRQLT
-863 IKGLAKFIATSR
+863 KGITRVIATSR
-875 TAKHRVFQLLS
+875 TARHRTFSFLNSNVIIDQKIVAIALEDAFHLGILS
-886 SINQIESEVVVI
+886 SNIHVTWAMAT
-898 GIDDTYH
+898 GGW
-905 LGVLSS
+905 LGVGNDSTYNHS
-911 DIHKRWALAAG
+911 D
-922 SDLGGNTPR
+922 
-931 YNNSV
+931 
-936 CFDPFPFPAATEA
+936 CFYKFPFPTPTDS
-949 QQEQIRSIAEQLDAH
+949 QKEQIRGIAEALDAH
-964 RKQRQAQHATLTITD
+964 RKQRQAQHPTLTITD

-984 EKLRSGEALTP
+984 EKLRSGEALSA

-1009 LQLHQEL
+1009 LQLHKEL

-1046 AAEEARGHIR
+1046 AAEEARGLIR
-1056 WLRPAYQNPQGT
+1056 WLRPEYQNPQGT
-1068 QQGELGMES
+1068 QQGELGIES
-1077 KKRVGTGRDLSVKE
+1077 KKAGKTVLATAKE
-1091 QLAWPKNLSEQ
+1091 VLAWPKTLAEQ

-1109 LQLHERP
+1109 LQLQERP
-1116 ATAQELL
+1116 ATAEDLVR
-1123 QQFKP
+1123 QFKP
-1128 VTKTQQPQRLQQI
+1128 VAKPQQSQRLQQI

-1149 GLGLLRKTEKEQYV
+1149 GLGLLRKTEQEQYV

>member
-1 MPHTPTPA
+1 MPHTSTTA
-9 VAHFITRWKASGAS
+9 IQNFIARWKASGAS

-48 DKVHEASYTFERPVV
+48 DKVHEATYTFERPVV
-63 FDDGEGKTST
+63 FDDGEGRTST

-89 QGADKASISEAELLG
+89 QGADKATVTEAELLG
-104 AERAKIKTG
+104 GERAKTKTG

-182 ITLEELHREEV
+182 ITLEELAQQEV

-215 VTRAL
+215 VTRQL

-230 LEQSGYTPEQVS
+230 LEQTGHTPEKVS

-260 PEKSFTK
+260 PENSFTK

-273 QSITYFP
+273 QSINYFP
-280 DALQALWQS
+280 DALKALWLN

-297 ALRTVIPQ
+297 ALKTVIPQ

-406 EIENFH
+406 EIETFH

-443 EVTEYLDHFPGQ
+443 EVLEYLEHFPGQ
-455 KTLDMTGGYT
+455 LGLDMTGGYT

-523 LSYSER
+523 LSYSDR
-529 KPRLD
+529 QPRLD
-534 SNNQPVTRWDGHSTK
+534 SNGQPVTRWDGHSTK
-549 THPVTRQEVPDE
+549 PHPVTGQEVPDE

-576 TWPEADFIVGNPPFI
+576 SWPEADFIVGNPPFV
-591 GPARMREALG
+591 GNKRMRDALG
-601 DGYTEALRKVY
+601 DGYTEALRKAY
-612 KGAVPESADFVMFWW
+612 KGAVPDSADFVMYWW
-627 YKAAEIVRAG
+627 YKAGEILATD
-637 KAERFGF
+637 KTERFGF
-644 ITTNSIKQTFNR
+644 ITTNSITQSFNR
-656 RVIEAQ
+656 RVLQ
-662 MEANPKLSITLAIPD
+662 TFMEAKEPISITYAIPD
-677 HPWVDSADGAA
+677 HPWVDSGDGAQVRIAMTAAEKGVQAGRLNLVIAEKDNGELGIQIKLQEKIGTIHSDIRIGAA
-688 VEIAM
+688 VNTA
-693 SVAEKGEI
+693 K
-701 IGRILS
+701 
-707 VVSESKTDGLE
+707 
-718 VQVTF
+718 
-723 SEKDGKVHP
+723 P
-732 DLTIGAEVSKT
+732 
-743 VALKSNESISS
+743 LKSNLKISGRGMIPHGS
-754 MGVKLHGLGF
+754 GFQVSFEEAEKLGLNRTPG
-764 VLEPDEARNIIKLN
+764 LENH
-778 SKAQEV
+778 
-784 IRPYLTSRDL
+784 IRPYRNGKDLTAIPR
-794 AQGVKEKYVIDLFGL
+794 GKYVIDFFGFT
-809 DEKDVLRE
+809 EKQLMVE
-817 YPEVYQLVSLRVK
+817 YPEVYQHLLETVK
-830 PERLAKAAN
+830 PHRAQNNRASRRENWWIFAENQPAVRQAISGL
-839 SKDAEKYAKEWWLYG
+839 EKYIVTGYV
-854 KTRPQLRQT
+854 
-863 IKGLAKFIATSR
+863 
-875 TAKHRVFQLLS
+875 AKHRIFQFLSKDILPDDGLLAFGLNDGYS
-886 SINQIESEVVVI
+886 
-898 GIDDTYH
+898 

-911 DIHKRWALAAG
+911 RIHVLWSFAT
-922 SDLGGNTPR
+922 GGNMGVGNDSM
-931 YNNSV
+931 YNNST
-936 CFDPFPFPAATEA
+936 CFQTFPFPAATEA
-949 QQEQIRSIAEQLDAH
+949 QQEQIRSIAEALDAH
-964 RKQRQAQHATLTITD
+964 RKQRQAQHPTLTITD

-984 EKLRSGEALTP
+984 GKLRSGEPLNA

-1009 LQLHQEL
+1009 LQLHTEL

-1068 QQGELGMES
+1068 QQTDLGIES
-1077 KKRVGTGRDLSVKE
+1077 KKRAGTGRDLSAKE
-1091 QLAWPKNLSEQ
+1091 TLAWPKTLSEQ

-1116 ATAQELL
+1116 ATAQELIS
-1123 QQFKP
+1123 QFKP
-1128 VTKTQQPQRLQQI
+1128 VAKTQQPQRLQQI

-1149 GLGLLRKTEKEQYV
+1149 GLGLLRKTEQEQYV